1 MSIENNPKP
10 QLVPEQFHQKA
21 QHMDLLAREKAE
33 EEAKK
38 NHNFVQVE
46 KRSLRDIRGLI
57 DRSPNAAKLLFIMAE
72 KMNRQNAL
80 LCSFKTLQE
89 ITGLSRT
96 TLSNAVSL
104 LKQEHWVQVIKV
116 GTANAYVVNS
126 RVFWQSFGNLKHAV
140 FNATI
145 IATAEEQDKETWDN
159 IELRSFPMLASAE
172 EAKLLNPSPKAKK
185 DPRQIDFLE
194 DTDKEEKDE

>member
-1 MSIENNPKP
+1 
-10 QLVPEQFHQKA
+10 
-21 QHMDLLAREKAE
+21 MDLLAREKAE

-126 RVFWQSFGNLKHAV
+126 RVFWQSFGNMKHAV

-172 EAKLLNPSPKAKK
+172 EAKLLNPTPKPKK
-185 DPRQIDFLE
+185 DPRQIDLLE
-194 DTDKEEKDE
+194 DTAPEVTDE